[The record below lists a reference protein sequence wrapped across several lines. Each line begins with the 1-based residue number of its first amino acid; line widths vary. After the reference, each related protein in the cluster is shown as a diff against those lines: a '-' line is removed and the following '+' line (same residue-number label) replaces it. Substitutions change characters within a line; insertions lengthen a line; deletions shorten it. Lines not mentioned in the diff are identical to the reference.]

1 MSVLAAGLATLL
13 AGALVLVVPIVGQR
27 RYRRLVAEVGN
38 DPAAR
43 LRHYRRGV
51 QRAWAAVALVGV
63 IGLLSGRSPASIG
76 LTTGSHP
83 GAGGEIVVEV
93 GLFLALSA
101 AVFRYG
107 GDRVRRGLR
116 RQARGFLALLPRGRE
131 ERLWVAAGGGA
142 ARLCGGGP
150 LPGLAQG

>member
-38 DPAAR
+38 DPDAR

-63 IGLLSGRSPASIG
+63 IGLLSGRSF
-76 LTTGSHP
+76 T
-83 GAGGEIVVEV
+83 V
-93 GLFLALSA
+93 GLVTHGFDSSGNSFNSGSSSSTGRWGPCSSSIDSTRRSTA
-101 AVFRYG
+101 ASGSPITRST
-107 GDRVRRGLR
+107 
-116 RQARGFLALLPRGRE
+116 
-131 ERLWVAAGGGA
+131 
-142 ARLCGGGP
+142 
-150 LPGLAQG
+150 